1 MQKQLRAAAKEAGIL
16 NDFLKTEWHL
26 SKKQIRQAKFRPNGI
41 TVNGVQS
48 RINTILQPGDI
59 VCITLE
65 NADCGSHHLLPYE
78 HPLSILYE
86 DEDLLAVNKP
96 AGMVVHPSHGHYCDS
111 LANAVTSYYHQKG
124 VSITVRSVGRLDK
137 DTSGIVVFAKNQVAA
152 ARLAA
157 QRDNGL
163 FQKEYLA
170 LVTSVPVPTFG
181 TIRTNIC
188 KDDTS
193 LSKMKTAEHGMQ
205 AVTHYQVMQTFHK
218 YSAVSLHLET
228 GRTHQIRVHMS
239 SIGYPLLGDSLYG
252 GSQKFIQRTA
262 LHALRCRFYQH
273 FSKKLI
279 ELESPIPQDME
290 TLM

>member
-1 MQKQLRAAAKEAGIL
+1 MQKQLQAKVKETCVL
-16 NDFLKTEWHL
+16 HNFLKTEWHL
-26 SKKQIRQAKFRPNGI
+26 SKKQIRQAKFRPSGI

-48 RINTILQPGDI
+48 RINTLLQPGDI

-65 NADCGSHHLLPYE
+65 DADCGSHHLLPYE
-78 HPLSILYE
+78 YPLSILYE

-124 VSITVRSVGRLDK
+124 VSVTIRSVGRLDK

-157 QRDNGL
+157 QRDNGQ

-170 LVTSVPVPTFG
+170 LVTSVPVTTFA
-181 TIRTNIC
+181 TIRTSIC

-205 AVTHYQVMQTFHK
+205 AVTHYQVILAFQE

-239 SIGYPLLGDSLYG
+239 SIGHPLLGDSLYG

-262 LHALRCRFYQH
+262 LHALRCRFYQP

-279 ELESPIPQDME
+279 ELEAPVPQDME

>member
-1 MQKQLRAAAKEAGIL
+1 MQKQLQAKVKETCVL
-16 NDFLKTEWHL
+16 HNFLKTEWHL
-26 SKKQIRQAKFRPNGI
+26 SKKQIRQAKFRSNGI

-48 RINTILQPGDI
+48 RINTILQPEDVI
-59 VCITLE
+59 CITLE
-65 NADCGSHHLLPYE
+65 DTDCGSHHLLPYE
-78 HPLSILYE
+78 YPLSILYE

-96 AGMVVHPSHGHYCDS
+96 VGMVVHPSHGHYCDS

-124 VSITVRSVGRLDK
+124 VSVTVRSVGRLDK

-152 ARLAA
+152 ARLAT
-157 QRDNGL
+157 QRDNGQ

-170 LVTSVPVPTFG
+170 LVASVPVPTFS
-181 TIRTNIC
+181 TIRANIC

-205 AVTHYQVMQTFHK
+205 AVTHYQVIQSFQE

-239 SIGYPLLGDSLYG
+239 SIGHPLLGDSLYG

-262 LHALRCRFYQH
+262 LHALRCRFDQP
-273 FSKKLI
+273 FSKKRI
-279 ELESPIPQDME
+279 ELEAPIPQDME